1 MNYLKM
7 LRYLMPYFLIAIFA
21 PLFLFLEVQMNLLI
35 PDTMEKVVDL
45 GIVSGKIDRILYY
58 GGYMLLYAFLG
69 ILFALTSNFFATWA
83 SSKMVHDIRVD
94 TFRKALTMSF
104 SSLDELQ
111 TGEVITRATSDVNR
125 LRWVTRVSLR
135 LFFRA
140 PMMLVGALIMAYR
153 KSKNLSVVFLIIIPL
168 IALTNWLIIRKAAPL
183 FRKMQEKLEAVNT
196 FTHEILKNIRVVK
209 AFNRGDYAIGQFDVK
224 IDELKETTERA
235 HFITLF
241 NYPITSTIINLSI
254 VAILYFGGREVIA
267 QHGTDAASLSL
278 GRIIAFINYL
288 WQVVN
293 SIMMFNR
300 IINLYPQAEA
310 SSKRLLELLET
321 DYTMS
326 SQNLVTADSG
336 HEFKGEITFK
346 NVSFSY
352 DGKKK
357 VLDRISFT
365 VKPGQRL
372 GIIGTTGAGKST
384 LISLIPRYY
393 DATEGEVLIDGI
405 NVKDYDLHYLR
416 SNISMVM
423 QRPLLFSGTIGD
435 NVRFARM
442 DADEEEMIQ
451 ATQIADAYEFIVR
464 YPDRFDSIIGQRGI
478 NLSGGQKQRISMAR
492 SIITEPKILIFDD
505 STSAVDMQ
513 TEARILSAL
522 QKKTKGTTT
531 IIIAQ
536 RIQSIIDCDQ
546 ILVLED
552 GKITGLGTH
561 EELLKTNELY
571 RKIYEIQIGSDGDA

>member
-1 MNYLKM
+1 M
-7 LRYLMPYFLIAIFA
+7 
-21 PLFLFLEVQMNLLI
+21 
-35 PDTMEKVVDL
+35 
-45 GIVSGKIDRILYY
+45 
-58 GGYMLLYAFLG
+58 
-69 ILFALTSNFFATWA
+69 
-83 SSKMVHDIRVD
+83 
-94 TFRKALTMSF
+94 
-104 SSLDELQ
+104 
-111 TGEVITRATSDVNR
+111 
-125 LRWVTRVSLR
+125 
-135 LFFRA
+135 
-140 PMMLVGALIMAYR
+140 
-153 KSKNLSVVFLIIIPL
+153 
-168 IALTNWLIIRKAAPL
+168 
-183 FRKMQEKLEAVNT
+183 
-196 FTHEILKNIRVVK
+196 
-209 AFNRGDYAIGQFDVK
+209 K

>member
-423 QRPLLFSGTIGD
+423 QRPLLFSGAIGD